1 MHEIL
6 AVWGNVEEILITSLG
21 AMMQDKVIDFS
32 SGIVSAFAIDMITRV
47 SPEGTALTFPLS
59 QPDAAMAEA
68 AGHCKTKSI
77 EI

>member
-1 MHEIL
+1 VHEIL

-68 AGHCKTKSI
+68 AAHCKTKSI

>member
-1 MHEIL
+1 VHEIL

-68 AGHCKTKSI
+68 AAHCKTKSF

>member
-68 AGHCKTKSI
+68 AAHCKTKSI

>member
-68 AGHCKTKSI
+68 AAHCKTKSF